1 ERREG
6 GGRAAKRRK
15 EGKKIRYVVQ
25 VVAVRRRDDEDLLP
39 ISGRKRLQKLGNA
52 ANEVLPVPRPVGAP
66 LASSGAHVAY
76 IGVCIGG
83 VQRNADEVEMVN
95 ELSGHLAAQ
104 ARAVGCNAK
113 FDPWIKFITPTQ
125 KLPEF
130 WIRQCLSN
138 PAGQSKIFCAA
149 ERPPKHLQLVQVCV
163 TAVVTSSPHLR
174 FPPAKHAIEIA
185 VIGELE

>member
-25 VVAVRRRDDEDLLP
+25 VVAVRRSDDEDLLP

-52 ANEVLPVPRPVGAP
+52 ANQVLPVPRPVGAP
-66 LASSGAHVAY
+66 LASSGAHVAH

-83 VQRNADEVEMVN
+83 VQRNADEVEMAN

-104 ARAVGCNAK
+104 ARAVGRNAK
-113 FDPWIKFITPTQ
+113 LNPWIDVINPTQ
-125 KLPEF
+125 KLPEL
-130 WIRQCLSN
+130 WLKQWL
-138 PAGQSKIFCAA
+138 
-149 ERPPKHLQLVQVCV
+149 
-163 TAVVTSSPHLR
+163 
-174 FPPAKHAIEIA
+174 
-185 VIGELE
+185 